1 MLTYQ
6 IIIFSSNTKSMIC
19 KSNSTNKY
27 INKPTMKQFKNNLFK
42 MWSVQLQK
50 LTKVMFAKYLF
61 YTAVM
66 HLTLNNHNT
75 NCSQQ

>member
-6 IIIFSSNTKSMIC
+6 IIILSSNTKSMIC

-50 LTKVMFAKYLF
+50 LTKVMFANIYSIL
-61 YTAVM
+61 
-66 HLTLNNHNT
+66 
-75 NCSQQ
+75 Q